1 MKMNVYKFLPWI
13 VLSFLLTSCRQF
25 QGKNSN
31 AQADEKCISVS
42 NIWFDP
48 SYKSFSVDIEIQQK
62 GSIRF
67 LEDNPQLTIKS
78 SEWVKK

>member
-48 SYKSFSVDIEIQQK
+48 SYK
-62 GSIRF
+62 
-67 LEDNPQLTIKS
+67 
-78 SEWVKK
+78 